1 MAPNESL
8 GYLVVTLCDCAIV
21 RISFFSDYS
30 DVTIP
35 LVRGLV
41 VSKLNKMMKIRLKTV
56 SKLVGVACVASLV
69 VGCGD
74 DPKGAELA
82 GQGGETT
89 DLPADYLP
97 EDEEAAKAAGGNP
110 VAATDLPTLPE
121 VMQNN
126 QPMTDNVAALGEL
139 AEDDMGRDVPVVKA
153 LNIAAEQFEMNA
165 QMLEQAGMN
174 APKFTNVFQ
183 LVQFGIVKG
192 IPKAPEGKK
201 YAVQDGKV
209 VLLDL

>member
-1 MAPNESL
+1 
-8 GYLVVTLCDCAIV
+8 
-21 RISFFSDYS
+21 
-30 DVTIP
+30 

-82 GQGGETT
+82 GQGGET
-89 DLPADYLP
+89 
-97 EDEEAAKAAGGNP
+97 
-110 VAATDLPTLPE
+110 TDLPTLPE